1 MEENTSTNTGRL
13 KHRSLHLFCQ
23 CLDWLWHFTSLLKKR
38 DNKKMKRTYILFIS
52 IAILLSL
59 ITFFAFQQRY
69 SENPPIFLYL
79 SYLMFATMNLLSHG
93 QLIKTA
99 KAKPDQFITVYMG
112 STAIKMFLILS
123 VLTIYLWFNK
133 THLFAVGIFYAGAYL
148 LNLMIDTII
157 LLKQINSKK

>member
-1 MEENTSTNTGRL
+1 
-13 KHRSLHLFCQ
+13 
-23 CLDWLWHFTSLLKKR
+23 
-38 DNKKMKRTYILFIS
+38 MKRTYFLFIS

-69 SENPPIFLYL
+69 AENPPLFLYL
-79 SYLMFATMNLLSHG
+79 SYLMFAAMNLLSHG

-99 KAKPDQFITVYMG
+99 KAKPSQFITVYMG

-148 LNLMIDTII
+148 LNLMIDTIV